1 MRPFREGLRAP
12 LLLAAV
18 LLALALLALGTTTWR
33 QPASGADPVTGSTV
47 GPFAAGESFSQR
59 FSSEVSYLTGVS
71 VRVRARGGGGAPV
84 DAELHFRLY
93 ESGDLIREG
102 QVSVSGLPESSHPVS
117 WSFGPIFESAGREY
131 KLQVV
136 VAEISGGRLIADTTM
151 EDTLPGPVIT
161 NGIPSGEHI
170 DLVLRP
176 FRELRRTGVLLAVG
190 DSVPG
195 GRLGA
200 ALFLGALGA
209 IGGLGLRTLRY
220 GHKESGPMAWLV
232 WAILG
237 VAIASLAASAPLI
250 QFRSTM
256 AAENDPG
263 FILATRGTTLAAAL
277 TPWVILVAAKATGR
291 LADLRGSGLKGRVF
305 VSAGA
310 VSAIGLLLL
319 VMTEEPAYFQWI
331 EMVGGG
337 RPEQGRIGLLQQV
350 NSASFLR
357 VSLAAWIVAWLL
369 GAGGAASSSARPHGT
384 V

>member
-1 MRPFREGLRAP
+1 
-12 LLLAAV
+12 
-18 LLALALLALGTTTWR
+18 
-33 QPASGADPVTGSTV
+33 
-47 GPFAAGESFSQR
+47 
-59 FSSEVSYLTGVS
+59 
-71 VRVRARGGGGAPV
+71 
-84 DAELHFRLY
+84 
-93 ESGDLIREG
+93 
-102 QVSVSGLPESSHPVS
+102 
-117 WSFGPIFESAGREY
+117 
-131 KLQVV
+131 
-136 VAEISGGRLIADTTM
+136 
-151 EDTLPGPVIT
+151 
-161 NGIPSGEHI
+161 
-170 DLVLRP
+170 
-176 FRELRRTGVLLAVG
+176 
-190 DSVPG
+190 
-195 GRLGA
+195 
-200 ALFLGALGA
+200 
-209 IGGLGLRTLRY
+209 
-220 GHKESGPMAWLV
+220 MAWLV

-319 VMTEEPAYFQWI
+319 VMNEEPAYFQWI
-331 EMVGGG
+331 EMVEGG